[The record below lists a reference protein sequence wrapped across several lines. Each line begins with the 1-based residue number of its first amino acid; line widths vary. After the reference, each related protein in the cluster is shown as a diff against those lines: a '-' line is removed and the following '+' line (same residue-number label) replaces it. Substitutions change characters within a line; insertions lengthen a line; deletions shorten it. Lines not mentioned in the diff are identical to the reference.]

1 MNTTNSINF
10 NHESQT
16 NIVWVFTEGNPSIE
30 KGVDE
35 YDEHLY
41 DEHLKMVYD
50 PKPLPEEAKFKY
62 VSHGLG
68 KTFTV
73 SD

>member
-1 MNTTNSINF
+1 MNNTNSINF
-10 NHESQT
+10 SPESQT

-35 YDEHLY
+35 YDEHL
-41 DEHLKMVYD
+41 KMAYD

-62 VSHGLG
+62 ISHGLG

>member
-1 MNTTNSINF
+1 MNNTNSASF
-10 NHESQT
+10 RTENHT

-35 YDEHLY
+35 YDEHL
-41 DEHLKMVYD
+41 KMVYN
-50 PKPLPEEAKFKY
+50 PKPLPEEAEFKY
-62 VSHGLG
+62 ISHGLG

>member
-1 MNTTNSINF
+1 MNNTNKVNF
-10 NHESQT
+10 EAQSQ
-16 NIVWVFTEGNPSIE
+16 NIIWVFTDGAPSIE
-30 KGVDE
+30 KGGDQYE
-35 YDEHLY
+35 EHLQ
-41 DEHLKMVYD
+41 KVYD

-62 VSHGLG
+62 ISHGLG